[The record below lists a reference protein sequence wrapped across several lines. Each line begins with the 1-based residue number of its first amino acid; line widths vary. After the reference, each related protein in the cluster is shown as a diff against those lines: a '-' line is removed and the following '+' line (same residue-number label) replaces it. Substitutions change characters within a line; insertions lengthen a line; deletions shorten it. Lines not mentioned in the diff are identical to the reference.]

1 VAAWVALFILA
12 LAAVLLIAHGDSST
26 VAGLDSESFGYVAL
40 GLALVVFLGGGLL
53 AHYGGRTSTML
64 RDAVTWLALGL
75 ALVTL
80 YTYRGEITPIAA
92 RVVGE
97 LLPGTSMLVE
107 ETENGTTEVKIRRR
121 LDGHFAAAAKVNGK
135 PISMVV
141 DTGASTI
148 VLRPEDAA
156 EAGFDV
162 AHLTYSVPVATANG
176 RTMAARVRLST
187 VTIGP
192 LDRQNVDALV
202 ARPGTLTQSLLGM
215 SFLSRLRSYE
225 FSGDF
230 LTLRG

>member
-1 VAAWVALFILA
+1 VSAWIALFILA

-26 VAGLDSESFGYVAL
+26 VAGFDSESFGYLAL
-40 GLALVVFLGGGLL
+40 GLALVVFLGGGLF
-53 AHYGGRTSTML
+53 ARYGGRTSTML

-75 ALVTL
+75 GLVTL
-80 YTYRGEITPIAA
+80 YTYRGEITPIAG

-97 LLPGTSMLVE
+97 LLPGTAMVVE
-107 ETENGTTEVKIRRR
+107 ESENGATEVRIRRR
-121 LDGHFAAAAKVNGK
+121 LDGHFAATAKVNGK
-135 PISMVV
+135 PLSLVV

-156 EAGFDV
+156 KAGIDMNR
-162 AHLTYSVPVATANG
+162 LSYTVPVATANG
-176 RTMAARVRLST
+176 RTLAARVRLNT
-187 VTIGP
+187 VAIGP
-192 LDRQNVDALV
+192 LDRRDVDALV
-202 ARPGTLTQSLLGM
+202 AQPGTLTQSLLGM